1 MDRKTLEEYPLMEQR
16 IQTKRERIRKLKG
29 MVTQVEQDIVR
40 GSNLDFPYQPVSF
53 HTSGYNIQDD
63 EKKRYQIYNLTQ
75 SLDKDVRATE
85 ERRLE
90 VEEFIEGIAD
100 MTDQLIFTY
109 IYLDRLTQEQAA
121 KKLHMDRSRI
131 SRRISKYFPQNEK
144 RTKSTK

>member
-40 GSNLDFPYQPVSF
+40 GSNPDFPYQPVSF